1 MVQLIGREVVQA
13 RSEGS
18 FIIYFLSITFCH
30 HSTLSWRSQGL
41 LAITFPETLVLIG
54 ICLVEAISDFVHEL
68 VLLRALRLKNNL
80 QQ

>member
-1 MVQLIGREVVQA
+1 MVQFIGREVVQA

-18 FIIYFLSITFCH
+18 FHNLFLSVALCH
-30 HSTLSWRSQGL
+30 PLTLSWRSQGL
-41 LAITFPETLVLIG
+41 LAIAFSETLVLIG

-68 VLLRALRLKNNL
+68 ALLRALRLENNL